1 IDPNNIELPK
11 ESHTYEELLDDH
23 PFLKEIA
30 RKFLNKDLYK
40 EVRYKDLRDQ
50 DKKNLIAVYL
60 GMCAEVDHNIGR
72 ILASLEKN
80 KLDKNTLI
88 VFTSDHGELLGE
100 NRMWGKLGWWDS
112 AYRIPLIVYNPGE
125 KNYEVNDFTES
136 VDLALVFSAG
146 TVLWSVTS
154 YADGH
159 CEGSTMSDG
168 HTGGKYPQQYELSEY
183 QSAAGC
189 KMMFSENPNI
199 VSINDTIQGNK
210 GLAAVADR
218 LPDEPL
224 VVVPYDSVGSYGG
237 TIRFLSNATEAGT
250 SDMLSTRHVNLVRFA
265 DDLSTIVPNV
275 AKDYEWNDDFTT
287 LTFMLR
293 KGHKWSNGE
302 PFTARDVEF
311 WYEDLMMNTNIRE
324 KPYPYLLVGG
334 EPMTV
339 DVVDDTTVRFNL
351 PSPFPGLLATLAWSY
366 NQAFMPAHFLE
377 QFHPEIDSN
386 ADANAQALGF
396 ENGWDA
402 LAAYYG
408 NSGWTD
414 TPTPMLRNPD
424 LVAGLEYAAYPSL
437 EAYMT
442 IEDTTEGRVYAAN
455 PYFHQVDTAGNQL
468 PYIDYQ
474 NERYIN
480 ENEIRLLKLVNGE
493 VDYKSQSVQLE
504 SAPQLLDGAESGG
517 YSLQINPG
525 CGAAL
530 FSFNV
535 THPDMEKRKVYSD
548 IRFRQAMSIALDRN
562 EINDVAY
569 YGMGV
574 VEQFVGISP
583 APDFVPDAIKMHMTQ
598 YDPDGANAL
607 LDEVGLK
614 DVDGDGFREL
624 PNGAAFAMNIDYAT
638 QGIGG
643 VEVELVARMWNDV
656 GVKTNFKEVTPDEYR
671 GSQSS
676 NALDVHAW
684 DKGQPLAIIAGN
696 PETFKA
702 PFGNYFNHTQGML
715 WAAYIDSNG
724 SDGVEPPQWVYDLSD
739 GIDKFQSYELG
750 TAESNE
756 WGEKITT
763 MLTEQTLLIGTVKAP
778 FPTYHRNALKNF
790 TQFKTT

>member
-1 IDPNNIELPK
+1 M
-11 ESHTYEELLDDH
+11 
-23 PFLKEIA
+23 F
-30 RKFLNKDLYK
+30 
-40 EVRYKDLRDQ
+40 
-50 DKKNLIAVYL
+50 KK
-60 GMCAEVDHNIGR
+60 
-72 ILASLEKN
+72 IL
-80 KLDKNTLI
+80 
-88 VFTSDHGELLGE
+88 
-100 NRMWGKLGWWDS
+100 
-112 AYRIPLIVYNPGE
+112 
-125 KNYEVNDFTES
+125 
-136 VDLALVFSAG
+136 LALVFSAS
-146 TVLWSVTS
+146 TVLWSAS
-154 YADGH
+154 SFAGGH
-159 CEGSTMSDG
+159 CTGSTMNDG
-168 HTGGKYPQQYELSEY
+168 LQGGKYPQQYEISEFE
-183 QSAAGC
+183 SAAGC
-189 KMMFSENPNI
+189 KMQFSENPNI
-199 VSINDTIQGNK
+199 TSINATIQGNK

-339 DVVDDTTVRFNL
+339 DVVNDTTVRFNL

-790 TQFKTT
+790 TQFKTTSYEYYRTYPYLATQWWLDE

>member
-1 IDPNNIELPK
+1 M
-11 ESHTYEELLDDH
+11 
-23 PFLKEIA
+23 F
-30 RKFLNKDLYK
+30 
-40 EVRYKDLRDQ
+40 
-50 DKKNLIAVYL
+50 KK
-60 GMCAEVDHNIGR
+60 
-72 ILASLEKN
+72 IL
-80 KLDKNTLI
+80 
-88 VFTSDHGELLGE
+88 
-100 NRMWGKLGWWDS
+100 
-112 AYRIPLIVYNPGE
+112 
-125 KNYEVNDFTES
+125 
-136 VDLALVFSAG
+136 LALVFSAS
-146 TVLWSVTS
+146 TVLWSAS
-154 YADGH
+154 SFAGGH
-159 CEGSTMSDG
+159 CTGSTMNDG
-168 HTGGKYPQQYELSEY
+168 LQGGKYPQQYELSEFE
-183 QSAAGC
+183 SAAGC
-189 KMMFSENPNI
+189 KMQFSENPNI
-199 VSINDTIQGNK
+199 TSINATIQGNK

-224 VVVPYDSVGSYGG
+224 VVVPYDSIGSYGG
-237 TIRFLSNATEAGT
+237 TIKFLSNATEAGT

-339 DVVDDTTVRFNL
+339 DVIDDTTVRFNL

-396 ENGWDA
+396 EDGWDA

-535 THPDMEKRKVYSD
+535 THPDLEKRKVYSD

-583 APDFVPDAIKMHMTQ
+583 APDFVPEEIKMHMTQ

-624 PNGAAFAMNIDYAT
+624 PNGAPFAMNIDYAT

-715 WAAYIDSNG
+715 WAAYIDSDG

-790 TQFKTT
+790 AQFKTTSYEYYRTYPYLATQWWLDE

>member
-1 IDPNNIELPK
+1 M
-11 ESHTYEELLDDH
+11 
-23 PFLKEIA
+23 F
-30 RKFLNKDLYK
+30 
-40 EVRYKDLRDQ
+40 
-50 DKKNLIAVYL
+50 KK
-60 GMCAEVDHNIGR
+60 
-72 ILASLEKN
+72 IL
-80 KLDKNTLI
+80 
-88 VFTSDHGELLGE
+88 
-100 NRMWGKLGWWDS
+100 
-112 AYRIPLIVYNPGE
+112 
-125 KNYEVNDFTES
+125 
-136 VDLALVFSAG
+136 LALVFSAS
-146 TVLWSVTS
+146 TVLWSAS
-154 YADGH
+154 SFAGGH
-159 CEGSTMSDG
+159 CTGSTMNDG
-168 HTGGKYPQQYELSEY
+168 LQGGKYPQQYELSEFE
-183 QSAAGC
+183 SAAGC
-189 KMMFSENPNI
+189 KMQFSENPNI
-199 VSINDTIQGNK
+199 TSINATIQGNK

-224 VVVPYDSVGSYGG
+224 VVVPYDSIGSYGG
-237 TIRFLSNATEAGT
+237 TIKFLSNATEAGT

-339 DVVDDTTVRFNL
+339 DVIDDTTVRFNL

-396 ENGWDA
+396 EDGWDA

-504 SAPQLLDGAESGG
+504 SAPQLLDGADSGE
-517 YSLQINPG
+517 YNIQINPG

-535 THPDMEKRKVYSD
+535 THPDLEKRKVYSD

-583 APDFVPDAIKMHMTQ
+583 APDFVPEEIKMHMTQ

-624 PNGAAFAMNIDYAT
+624 PNGAPFAMNIDYAT

-724 SDGVEPPQWVYDLSD
+724 TDGVEPPQWVYDLSD

-756 WGEKITT
+756 WGKKITT

-790 TQFKTT
+790 TQFKTTSYEYYRTYPYLATQWWLDE

>member
-1 IDPNNIELPK
+1 M
-11 ESHTYEELLDDH
+11 
-23 PFLKEIA
+23 F
-30 RKFLNKDLYK
+30 
-40 EVRYKDLRDQ
+40 
-50 DKKNLIAVYL
+50 KK
-60 GMCAEVDHNIGR
+60 
-72 ILASLEKN
+72 IL
-80 KLDKNTLI
+80 
-88 VFTSDHGELLGE
+88 
-100 NRMWGKLGWWDS
+100 
-112 AYRIPLIVYNPGE
+112 
-125 KNYEVNDFTES
+125 
-136 VDLALVFSAG
+136 LALVFSAS
-146 TVLWSVTS
+146 TVLWSAS
-154 YADGH
+154 SFAGGH
-159 CEGSTMSDG
+159 CTGSTMNDG
-168 HTGGKYPQQYELSEY
+168 LQGGKYPQQYEISEFE
-183 QSAAGC
+183 SAAGC
-189 KMMFSENPNI
+189 KMQFSENPNI
-199 VSINDTIQGNK
+199 TSINATIQGNK

-224 VVVPYDSVGSYGG
+224 VVVPYDSIGSYGG
-237 TIRFLSNATEAGT
+237 TIKFLSNATEAGT

-339 DVVDDTTVRFNL
+339 DVIDDTTVRFNL

-396 ENGWDA
+396 EDGWDA

-535 THPDMEKRKVYSD
+535 THPDLEKRKVYSD

-583 APDFVPDAIKMHMTQ
+583 APDFVPEEIKMHMTQ

-624 PNGAAFAMNIDYAT
+624 PNGAPFAMNIDYAT

-684 DKGQPLAIIAGN
+684 DKGHPLAIIAGN

-724 SDGVEPPQWVYDLSD
+724 TDGVEPPQWVYDLSD

-756 WGEKITT
+756 WGKKITT

-790 TQFKTT
+790 TQFKTTSYEYYRTYPYLATQWWLDE

>member
-1 IDPNNIELPK
+1 MFK
-11 ESHTYEELLDDH
+11 KLL
-23 PFLKEIA
+23 
-30 RKFLNKDLYK
+30 
-40 EVRYKDLRDQ
+40 
-50 DKKNLIAVYL
+50 
-60 GMCAEVDHNIGR
+60 
-72 ILASLEKN
+72 
-80 KLDKNTLI
+80 
-88 VFTSDHGELLGE
+88 
-100 NRMWGKLGWWDS
+100 
-112 AYRIPLIVYNPGE
+112 
-125 KNYEVNDFTES
+125 
-136 VDLALVFSAG
+136 LALIFSTS
-146 TVLWSVTS
+146 TVLWSAS
-154 YADGH
+154 SFAGGH
-159 CEGSTMSDG
+159 CTGSTMNDG
-168 HTGGKYPQQYELSEY
+168 LKGGKYPQQYELSEY
-183 QSAAGC
+183 ESAAGC
-189 KMMFSENPNI
+189 KMQFSENPNI
-199 VSINDTIQGNK
+199 TSINASIQGNK
-210 GLAAVADR
+210 GLAGVADR
-218 LPDEPL
+218 LPAEPL
-224 VVVPYDSVGSYGG
+224 VVVPYDSIGSYGG
-237 TIRFLSNATEAGT
+237 TINFLSNATEAGT
-250 SDMLSTRHVNLVRFA
+250 SDMLSTRHVNLLRFA

-302 PFTARDVEF
+302 PFVARDVEF
-311 WYEDLMMNTNIRE
+311 WYEDMMMNPKIRE

-339 DVVDDTTVRFNL
+339 DVIDDQTVRFNL
-351 PSPFPGLLATLAWSY
+351 PSPFPGLTATIAWSY
-366 NQAFMPAHFLE
+366 NQFFLPSHFLT
-377 QFHPEIDSN
+377 QFHPELDSN

-396 ENGWDA
+396 EDGWDA

-535 THPDMEKRKVYSD
+535 THPDLEKRKVYSD

-583 APDFVPDAIKMHMTQ
+583 APDFVPEEIKMHMTQ

-624 PNGAAFAMNIDYAT
+624 PNGAPFAMNIDYAT

-724 SDGVEPPQWVYDLSD
+724 TDGVEPPQWVYELSD

-756 WGEKITT
+756 WGKKITT

-790 TQFKTT
+790 TQFKTTSYEYYRTYPYLATQWWLDE

>member
-1 IDPNNIELPK
+1 M
-11 ESHTYEELLDDH
+11 
-23 PFLKEIA
+23 F
-30 RKFLNKDLYK
+30 
-40 EVRYKDLRDQ
+40 
-50 DKKNLIAVYL
+50 KK
-60 GMCAEVDHNIGR
+60 
-72 ILASLEKN
+72 IL
-80 KLDKNTLI
+80 
-88 VFTSDHGELLGE
+88 
-100 NRMWGKLGWWDS
+100 
-112 AYRIPLIVYNPGE
+112 
-125 KNYEVNDFTES
+125 
-136 VDLALVFSAG
+136 LALVFSAS
-146 TVLWSVTS
+146 TVLWSAS
-154 YADGH
+154 SFAGGH
-159 CEGSTMSDG
+159 CTGSTMNDG
-168 HTGGKYPQQYELSEY
+168 LQGGKYPQQYELSEFE
-183 QSAAGC
+183 SAAGC
-189 KMMFSENPNI
+189 KMQFSENPNI
-199 VSINDTIQGNK
+199 TSINATIQGNK

-224 VVVPYDSVGSYGG
+224 VVVPYDSIGSYGG
-237 TIRFLSNATEAGT
+237 TIKFLSNATEAGT

-339 DVVDDTTVRFNL
+339 DVIDDTTVRFNL
-351 PSPFPGLLATLAWSY
+351 PSPFPGLLATLAWTY

-535 THPDMEKRKVYSD
+535 THPDLEKRKVYSD

-569 YGMGV
+569 YGLGV

-583 APDFVPDAIKMHMTQ
+583 APDFVPEEIKMHMTQ

-607 LDEVGLK
+607 LDEVGLI

-624 PNGAAFAMNIDYAT
+624 PNGAPFAMNIDYAT

-684 DKGQPLAIIAGN
+684 DKGQPLAIVAGN

-724 SDGVEPPQWVYDLSD
+724 TDGVEPPQWVYDLSD

-756 WGEKITT
+756 WGKKITT

-790 TQFKTT
+790 TQFKTTSYEYYRTYPYLATQWWLDE

>member
-1 IDPNNIELPK
+1 
-11 ESHTYEELLDDH
+11 
-23 PFLKEIA
+23 
-30 RKFLNKDLYK
+30 
-40 EVRYKDLRDQ
+40 
-50 DKKNLIAVYL
+50 
-60 GMCAEVDHNIGR
+60 
-72 ILASLEKN
+72 
-80 KLDKNTLI
+80 
-88 VFTSDHGELLGE
+88 
-100 NRMWGKLGWWDS
+100 
-112 AYRIPLIVYNPGE
+112 
-125 KNYEVNDFTES
+125 
-136 VDLALVFSAG
+136 
-146 TVLWSVTS
+146 
-154 YADGH
+154 
-159 CEGSTMSDG
+159 
-168 HTGGKYPQQYELSEY
+168 
-183 QSAAGC
+183 
-189 KMMFSENPNI
+189 MF
-199 VSINDTIQGNK
+199 
-210 GLAAVADR
+210 
-218 LPDEPL
+218 
-224 VVVPYDSVGSYGG
+224 
-237 TIRFLSNATEAGT
+237 
-250 SDMLSTRHVNLVRFA
+250 
-265 DDLSTIVPNV
+265 
-275 AKDYEWNDDFTT
+275 
-287 LTFMLR
+287 
-293 KGHKWSNGE
+293 
-302 PFTARDVEF
+302 
-311 WYEDLMMNTNIRE
+311 
-324 KPYPYLLVGG
+324 
-334 EPMTV
+334 
-339 DVVDDTTVRFNL
+339 
-351 PSPFPGLLATLAWSY
+351 
-366 NQAFMPAHFLE
+366 
-377 QFHPEIDSN
+377 
-386 ADANAQALGF
+386 
-396 ENGWDA
+396 
-402 LAAYYG
+402 
-408 NSGWTD
+408 
-414 TPTPMLRNPD
+414 RNPD

-517 YSLQINPG
+517 YSIQINPG
-525 CGAAL
+525 CGDAL

-535 THPDMEKRKVYSD
+535 THPDMEKRKVYGD

-583 APDFVPDAIKMHMTQ
+583 APDFVPEEIKMHMTQ

-676 NALDVHAW
+676 NALDVNAW

-724 SDGVEPPQWVYDLSD
+724 SDGVEPHQWVYDLSD

-790 TQFKTT
+790 TQFKTTSYEYYRTYPYLATQWWLDE

>member
-1 IDPNNIELPK
+1 MFKKL
-11 ESHTYEELLDDH
+11 
-23 PFLKEIA
+23 FIA
-30 RKFLNKDLYK
+30 MIFSFSTALMSFGS
-40 EVRYKDLRDQ
+40 
-50 DKKNLIAVYL
+50 IA
-60 GMCAEVDHNIGR
+60 G
-72 ILASLEKN
+72 
-80 KLDKNTLI
+80 
-88 VFTSDHGELLGE
+88 
-100 NRMWGKLGWWDS
+100 
-112 AYRIPLIVYNPGE
+112 
-125 KNYEVNDFTES
+125 
-136 VDLALVFSAG
+136 
-146 TVLWSVTS
+146 
-154 YADGH
+154 GH
-159 CEGSTMSDG
+159 CSGSTMNDG
-168 HTGGKYPQQYELSEY
+168 QTGGKYPQQYELSEY
-183 QSAAGC
+183 ESAAGC
-189 KMMFSENPNI
+189 EMKFSENPNI
-199 VSINDTIQGNK
+199 ASINKTIQGNPS
-210 GLAAVADR
+210 LPPVEDR

-224 VVVPYDSVGSYGG
+224 VVVPYESVGQYGG
-237 TIRFLSNATEAGT
+237 TINFLSNATEAGT
-250 SDMLSTRHVNLVRFA
+250 SDMLSTRHVNLLRFA

-287 LTFMLR
+287 LTFTLR

-302 PFTARDVEF
+302 PFIARDVEF
-311 WYEDLMMNTNIRE
+311 WYEDLMMNPNIRE

-339 DVVDDTTVRFNL
+339 DVIDDQTVRFNL
-351 PSPFPGLLATLAWSY
+351 PSPFPGLTATIAWSY
-366 NQAFMPAHFLE
+366 NQFFMPSHFLE

-396 ENGWDA
+396 ADGYDA

-414 TPTPMLRNPD
+414 TPTPLLARPD
-424 LVAGLEYAAYPSL
+424 LVDGLPYAAYPSL

-504 SAPQLLDGAESGG
+504 SAPQLLDGADAGG
-517 YSLQINPG
+517 YQVQINPG

-535 THPDMEKRKVYSD
+535 THPDPEKRKVYGD
-548 IRFRQAMSIALDRN
+548 IRFRQAMSIAMNRD

-569 YGMGV
+569 YGLGK
-574 VEQFVGISP
+574 VEQFVGFSP
-583 APDFVPDAIKMHMTQ
+583 APDFVPESIKMHMTQ
-598 YDPDGANAL
+598 YDPDGASAL

-624 PNGAAFAMNIDYAT
+624 PNGEALAINIDYAT

-643 VEVELVARMWNDV
+643 VEVELVARYFNEV
-656 GVKTNFKEVTPDEYR
+656 GIKTTFKEVTPDEYR
-671 GSQSS
+671 GSQAA
-676 NALDVHAW
+676 NQLDVHVW
-684 DKGQPLAIIAGN
+684 DKGQPLAIVAGN
-696 PETFKA
+696 PETFKP
-702 PFGNYFNHTQGML
+702 PFGNYFNHTQGL
-715 WAAYIDSNG
+715 DWAAYIDSNG
-724 SDGVEPPQWVYDLSD
+724 AEGTEPPQWVYDLSD
-739 GIDKFQSYELG
+739 GIDKFQSYALG

-756 WGEKITT
+756 WGEKIAT
-763 MLTEQTLLIGTVKAP
+763 MLTEQSLLIGTVKAP

-790 TQFKTT
+790 TQFKTTSYEYYRTYPYLATQWWLDE

>member
-1 IDPNNIELPK
+1 MVKKI
-11 ESHTYEELLDDH
+11 
-23 PFLKEIA
+23 FL
-30 RKFLNKDLYK
+30 
-40 EVRYKDLRDQ
+40 
-50 DKKNLIAVYL
+50 
-60 GMCAEVDHNIGR
+60 
-72 ILASLEKN
+72 
-80 KLDKNTLI
+80 T
-88 VFTSDHGELLGE
+88 
-100 NRMWGKLGWWDS
+100 
-112 AYRIPLIVYNPGE
+112 
-125 KNYEVNDFTES
+125 
-136 VDLALVFSAG
+136 LVFSI
-146 TVLWSVTS
+146 TSVVWSS
-154 YADGH
+154 NSFAAS
-159 CEGSTMSDG
+159 CSGSTMSDG
-168 HTGGKYPQQYELSEY
+168 HTGGEYPQQYELSAYE
-183 QSAAGC
+183 SAAGC
-189 KMMFSENPNI
+189 TMSFSENPNI
-199 VSINDTIQGNK
+199 TSINATIQGNE
-210 GLAAVADR
+210 GLASVANR
-218 LPDEPL
+218 LPSEPL
-224 VVVPYDSVGSYGG
+224 VVVPYDSVGKYGG

-265 DDLSTIVPNV
+265 DDLATIVPNV
-275 AKDYEWNDDFTT
+275 AKSYSWNDDFTA
-287 LTFMLR
+287 LTFTLR

-302 PFTARDVEF
+302 PFTARDIEF

-324 KPYPYLLVGG
+324 KPYGYLLVGG

-339 DVVDDTTVRFNL
+339 DVLDDVTARFNL
-351 PSPFPGLLATLAWSY
+351 PSPMPGVLATLATSY

-424 LVAGLEYAAYPSL
+424 LVAGLKYAAYPSL

-455 PYFHQVDTAGNQL
+455 PYFFQVDTAGNQL

-504 SAPQLLDGAESGG
+504 SAPQLLDGAEKGG

-535 THPDMEKRKVYSD
+535 NHPDMEKRSVFGD
-548 IRFRQAMSIALDRN
+548 IRFRQAMSMAMNRA

-569 YGMGV
+569 YGLGV
-574 VEQFVGISP
+574 VEQYTGISP
-583 APDFVPDAIKMHMTQ
+583 APDFISDEMKNYMTQ
-598 YDPDGANAL
+598 YDPAAANAL
-607 LDEVGLK
+607 LDEVGLA
-614 DVDGDGFREL
+614 DTDGDGFREL
-624 PNGAAFAMNIDYAT
+624 PSGAPLVLSIDYAT

-643 VEVELVARMWNDV
+643 VEVELVARHWNEV
-656 GVKTNFKEVTPDEYR
+656 GIKTNFKEVTPDEFR

-684 DKGQPLAIIAGN
+684 DKGHPLAIVAGN
-696 PETFKA
+696 PENFKP
-702 PFGNYFNHTQGML
+702 PFGNYFAHTQGML
-715 WAAYIDSNG
+715 WAAYIDS
-724 SDGVEPPQWVYDLSD
+724 DGAEGVKPPQWVYDLSD
-739 GIDKFQSYELG
+739 AIDAFQSYALG
-750 TAESNE
+750 TPESNE
-756 WGEKITT
+756 WGTKMTT
-763 MLTEQTLLIGTVKAP
+763 MITEQSLLLGTVKAP

-790 TQFKTT
+790 AQFKTTSYEYYRTYPYLPTQWYLDE

>member
-1 IDPNNIELPK
+1 MVK
-11 ESHTYEELLDDH
+11 
-23 PFLKEIA
+23 
-30 RKFLNKDLYK
+30 KFLLTVIFSVASISWSTYSF
-40 EVRYKDLRDQ
+40 
-50 DKKNLIAVYL
+50 A
-60 GMCAEVDHNIGR
+60 GACAGNGST
-72 ILASLEKN
+72 AS
-80 KLDKNTLI
+80 NTNG
-88 VFTSDHGELLGE
+88 V
-100 NRMWGKLGWWDS
+100 
-112 AYRIPLIVYNPGE
+112 
-125 KNYEVNDFTES
+125 
-136 VDLALVFSAG
+136 SAG
-146 TVLWSVTS
+146 QYT
-154 YADGH
+154 
-159 CEGSTMSDG
+159 
-168 HTGGKYPQQYELSEY
+168 QQYELDEFEK
-183 QSAAGC
+183 AAGC
-189 KMMFSENPNI
+189 TMQFSENPNI
-199 VSINDTIQGNK
+199 SSINASIQGN
-210 GLAAVADR
+210 GALPALAER
-218 LPDEPL
+218 LPAEPL
-224 VVVPYDSVGSYGG
+224 VIRPYDSIGQYGG
-237 TIRFLSNATEAGT
+237 TINFLSNATEAGT

-275 AKDYEWNDDFTT
+275 AKSFEWNDDFTA
-287 LTFMLR
+287 LTFTLR

-324 KPYPYLLVGG
+324 KPYGYLLVGG

-339 DVVDDTTVRFNL
+339 DVVDDVTVRFNL
-351 PSPFPGLLATLAWSY
+351 PSSFPGLLATLAWTY

-424 LVAGLEYAAYPSL
+424 LVAGLVHAAYPSL

-504 SAPQLLDGAESGG
+504 SAPQLLDGAEKGG

-535 THPDMEKRKVYSD
+535 THPDMEKRSVYGD
-548 IRFRQAMSIALDRN
+548 IRFRQAMSMAMNRD

-583 APDFVPDAIKMHMTQ
+583 APDFVSDEIKMHMTQ
-598 YDPDGANAL
+598 YDSAAANAL
-607 LDEVGLK
+607 LDAVGLA
-614 DVDGDGFREL
+614 DTDGDGFREL
-624 PNGAAFAMNIDYAT
+624 PSGAPFAMNIDYAT

-643 VEVELVARMWNDV
+643 VEVELVARHWNEV
-656 GVKTNFKEVTPDEYR
+656 GIKTSFKEVTPDEYR

-676 NALDVHAW
+676 NALDVHVW
-684 DKGQPLAIIAGN
+684 DKGHPLAIVAGN
-696 PETFKA
+696 PETFK
-702 PFGNYFNHTQGML
+702 PPYGNYFNHTQGML

-724 SDGVEPPQWVYDLSD
+724 ADGVKPPQWAYDLSD
-739 GIDKFQSYELG
+739 GIDKFQSFELG
-750 TAESNE
+750 TAGSNE

-790 TQFKTT
+790 TQFKTTTYEYYRTYPYLATQWWLDE

>member
-1 IDPNNIELPK
+1 MVKKI
-11 ESHTYEELLDDH
+11 
-23 PFLKEIA
+23 FL
-30 RKFLNKDLYK
+30 
-40 EVRYKDLRDQ
+40 
-50 DKKNLIAVYL
+50 
-60 GMCAEVDHNIGR
+60 
-72 ILASLEKN
+72 
-80 KLDKNTLI
+80 T
-88 VFTSDHGELLGE
+88 
-100 NRMWGKLGWWDS
+100 
-112 AYRIPLIVYNPGE
+112 
-125 KNYEVNDFTES
+125 
-136 VDLALVFSAG
+136 LVFSVAS
-146 TVLWSVTS
+146 VVWSS
-154 YADGH
+154 SSFAAS
-159 CEGSTMSDG
+159 CSGSTMSDG
-168 HTGGKYPQQYELSEY
+168 HTGGEYPQQYELSAYE
-183 QSAAGC
+183 SAAGC
-189 KMMFSENPNI
+189 TMSFSENPNI
-199 VSINDTIQGNK
+199 TSINATIQGNE
-210 GLAAVADR
+210 GLAGVANR
-218 LPDEPL
+218 LPEEPL
-224 VVVPYDSVGSYGG
+224 VVVPYDSVGKYGG

-265 DDLSTIVPNV
+265 DDLATIVPNV
-275 AKDYEWNDDFTT
+275 AKSFEWNDDFTQ
-287 LTFMLR
+287 LTFTLR

-324 KPYPYLLVGG
+324 KPYGYLLVGG

-339 DVVDDTTVRFNL
+339 DVIDDLTVRFNL
-351 PSPFPGLLATLAWSY
+351 PSPMPGVLATLATSY

-424 LVAGLEYAAYPSL
+424 LVAGLKYAAYPSL

-455 PYFHQVDTAGNQL
+455 PYFFQVDTAGNQL

-504 SAPQLLDGAESGG
+504 SAPQLLDGAEKGG

-535 THPDMEKRKVYSD
+535 NHPDMEKRSVFGD
-548 IRFRQAMSIALDRN
+548 IRFRQAMSMAMNRA

-569 YGMGV
+569 YGLGV
-574 VEQFVGISP
+574 VEQYTGISP
-583 APDFVPDAIKMHMTQ
+583 APDFISDEMKNYMTQ
-598 YDPDGANAL
+598 YDPAAANAL
-607 LDEVGLK
+607 LDEVGLA
-614 DVDGDGFREL
+614 DTDGDGFREL
-624 PNGAAFAMNIDYAT
+624 PSGAPLVLSIDYAT

-643 VEVELVARMWNDV
+643 VEVELVARHWNEV
-656 GVKTNFKEVTPDEYR
+656 GIKTNFKEVTPDEFR

-684 DKGQPLAIIAGN
+684 DKGHPLAIVAGN
-696 PETFKA
+696 PENFKP
-702 PFGNYFNHTQGML
+702 PFGNYFAHTQGML
-715 WAAYIDSNG
+715 WAAYIDS
-724 SDGVEPPQWVYDLSD
+724 DGAEGVKPPQWVYDLSD
-739 GIDKFQSYELG
+739 AIDAFQSYALG
-750 TAESNE
+750 TPESNE
-756 WGEKITT
+756 WGTKMTT
-763 MLTEQTLLIGTVKAP
+763 MITEQSLLLGTVKAP

-790 TQFKTT
+790 AQFKTTSYEYYRTYPYLPTQWYLDE

>member
-1 IDPNNIELPK
+1 MFK
-11 ESHTYEELLDDH
+11 KLL
-23 PFLKEIA
+23 
-30 RKFLNKDLYK
+30 
-40 EVRYKDLRDQ
+40 
-50 DKKNLIAVYL
+50 
-60 GMCAEVDHNIGR
+60 
-72 ILASLEKN
+72 
-80 KLDKNTLI
+80 
-88 VFTSDHGELLGE
+88 
-100 NRMWGKLGWWDS
+100 
-112 AYRIPLIVYNPGE
+112 
-125 KNYEVNDFTES
+125 
-136 VDLALVFSAG
+136 LALVFSAG

-183 QSAAGC
+183 QSTAGC

-199 VSINDTIQGNK
+199 VNINETIQGNK

-339 DVVDDTTVRFNL
+339 DVVNDTTVRFNL

-504 SAPQLLDGAESGG
+504 SAPQLLDGADSGG

-790 TQFKTT
+790 TQFKTTSYEYYRTYPYLATQWWLDE

>member
-1 IDPNNIELPK
+1 M
-11 ESHTYEELLDDH
+11 
-23 PFLKEIA
+23 F
-30 RKFLNKDLYK
+30 
-40 EVRYKDLRDQ
+40 
-50 DKKNLIAVYL
+50 KK
-60 GMCAEVDHNIGR
+60 
-72 ILASLEKN
+72 IL
-80 KLDKNTLI
+80 
-88 VFTSDHGELLGE
+88 
-100 NRMWGKLGWWDS
+100 
-112 AYRIPLIVYNPGE
+112 
-125 KNYEVNDFTES
+125 
-136 VDLALVFSAG
+136 LALVFSAS
-146 TVLWSVTS
+146 TVLWSAS
-154 YADGH
+154 SFAGGH
-159 CEGSTMSDG
+159 CTGSTMNDG
-168 HTGGKYPQQYELSEY
+168 LQGGKYPQQYELSEFE
-183 QSAAGC
+183 SAAGC
-189 KMMFSENPNI
+189 KMQFSENPNI
-199 VSINDTIQGNK
+199 TSINATIQGNK

-224 VVVPYDSVGSYGG
+224 VVVPYDSIGSYGG
-237 TIRFLSNATEAGT
+237 TIKFLSNATEAGT

-339 DVVDDTTVRFNL
+339 DVIDDTTVRFNL

-396 ENGWDA
+396 EDGWDA

-535 THPDMEKRKVYSD
+535 THPDLEKRKVYSD

-583 APDFVPDAIKMHMTQ
+583 APDFVPEEIKMHMTQ

-715 WAAYIDSNG
+715 WAAYIDSDG

-756 WGEKITT
+756 WGKKITT

-790 TQFKTT
+790 TQFKTTSYEYYRTYPYLATQWWLDE

>member
-1 IDPNNIELPK
+1 MFK
-11 ESHTYEELLDDH
+11 KLL
-23 PFLKEIA
+23 
-30 RKFLNKDLYK
+30 
-40 EVRYKDLRDQ
+40 
-50 DKKNLIAVYL
+50 
-60 GMCAEVDHNIGR
+60 
-72 ILASLEKN
+72 
-80 KLDKNTLI
+80 
-88 VFTSDHGELLGE
+88 
-100 NRMWGKLGWWDS
+100 
-112 AYRIPLIVYNPGE
+112 
-125 KNYEVNDFTES
+125 
-136 VDLALVFSAG
+136 LALVFSAG
-146 TVLWSVTS
+146 TFLWSVSS

-159 CEGSTMSDG
+159 CEGSTMNDG

-189 KMMFSENPNI
+189 KMVFAENPNI

-224 VVVPYDSVGSYGG
+224 VVVPYDSIGSYGG
-237 TIRFLSNATEAGT
+237 TIKFLSNATEAGT
-250 SDMLSTRHVNLVRFA
+250 SDMLSTRHVNLLRFA
-265 DDLSTIVPNV
+265 DDLTTIVPNV
-275 AKDYEWNDDFTT
+275 AKDYEWNSDFTT
-287 LTFMLR
+287 LTFTLR

-311 WYEDLMMNTNIRE
+311 WYEDLMMNPKIRE

-339 DVVDDTTVRFNL
+339 DVIDDVTVRFNL
-351 PSPFPGLLATLAWSY
+351 PSPFPGLTATIAWSY
-366 NQAFMPAHFLE
+366 NQFFMPAHFLE

-396 ENGWDA
+396 EDGWDA

-424 LVAGLEYAAYPSL
+424 LVGGLEYAAYPSL

-504 SAPQLLDGAESGG
+504 SAPQLLDGAESGE
-517 YSLQINPG
+517 YNIQINPG

-535 THPDMEKRKVYSD
+535 THPDLEKRKVYGD

-583 APDFVPDAIKMHMTQ
+583 APAFVSDEIKMHMTQ

-624 PNGAAFAMNIDYAT
+624 PNGEPFAMNIDYAT

-724 SDGVEPPQWVYDLSD
+724 TDGVEPPQWVYDLSD
-739 GIDKFQSYELG
+739 GIDKFQSYALG
-750 TAESNE
+750 TPESDE
-756 WGEKITT
+756 WGKKITT

-790 TQFKTT
+790 TQFKTTSYEYYRTYPYLATQWWLDE

>member
-1 IDPNNIELPK
+1 MVKKI
-11 ESHTYEELLDDH
+11 
-23 PFLKEIA
+23 FL
-30 RKFLNKDLYK
+30 
-40 EVRYKDLRDQ
+40 
-50 DKKNLIAVYL
+50 
-60 GMCAEVDHNIGR
+60 
-72 ILASLEKN
+72 
-80 KLDKNTLI
+80 T
-88 VFTSDHGELLGE
+88 
-100 NRMWGKLGWWDS
+100 
-112 AYRIPLIVYNPGE
+112 
-125 KNYEVNDFTES
+125 
-136 VDLALVFSAG
+136 LVFS
-146 TVLWSVTS
+146 VTS
-154 YADGH
+154 VVWSSSSFAAS
-159 CEGSTMSDG
+159 CSGSTMSDG
-168 HTGGKYPQQYELSEY
+168 HTGGKYPQQYELSAYE
-183 QSAAGC
+183 SAAGC
-189 KMMFSENPNI
+189 TMSFSENPNI
-199 VSINDTIQGNK
+199 TSINATIQGNE
-210 GLAAVADR
+210 GLASVANR
-218 LPDEPL
+218 LPSEPL
-224 VVVPYDSVGSYGG
+224 VVVPYDSVGKYGG

-265 DDLSTIVPNV
+265 DDLATIVPNV
-275 AKDYEWNDDFTT
+275 AKSYEWNDDFTA
-287 LTFMLR
+287 LTFTLR

-302 PFTARDVEF
+302 PFTARDIEF

-324 KPYPYLLVGG
+324 KPYGYLLVGG

-339 DVVDDTTVRFNL
+339 DVLDDVTARFNL
-351 PSPFPGLLATLAWSY
+351 PSPMPGVLATLATSY

-424 LVAGLEYAAYPSL
+424 LVAGLKYAAYPSL

-455 PYFHQVDTAGNQL
+455 PYFFQVDTAGNQL

-504 SAPQLLDGAESGG
+504 SAPQLLDGAEKGG

-535 THPDMEKRKVYSD
+535 NHPDMEKRSVFGD
-548 IRFRQAMSIALDRN
+548 IRFRQAMSMAMNRA

-569 YGMGV
+569 YGLGV
-574 VEQFVGISP
+574 VEQYTGISP
-583 APDFVPDAIKMHMTQ
+583 APDFISDEMKNYMTQ
-598 YDPDGANAL
+598 YDPAAANAL
-607 LDEVGLK
+607 LDEVGLA
-614 DVDGDGFREL
+614 DTDGDGFREL
-624 PNGAAFAMNIDYAT
+624 PSGAPLVLSIDYAT

-643 VEVELVARMWNDV
+643 VEVELVARHWNEV
-656 GVKTNFKEVTPDEYR
+656 GIKTNFKEVTPDEFR

-684 DKGQPLAIIAGN
+684 DKGHPLAIVAGN
-696 PETFKA
+696 PENFKP
-702 PFGNYFNHTQGML
+702 PFGNYFAHTQGML
-715 WAAYIDSNG
+715 WAAYIDS
-724 SDGVEPPQWVYDLSD
+724 DGAEGVKPPQWVYDLSD
-739 GIDKFQSYELG
+739 AIDAFQSYALG
-750 TAESNE
+750 TPESNE
-756 WGEKITT
+756 WGTKMTT
-763 MLTEQTLLIGTVKAP
+763 MITEQSLLLGTVKAP

-790 TQFKTT
+790 AQFKTTSYEYYRTYPYLPTQWYLDE

>member
-1 IDPNNIELPK
+1 M
-11 ESHTYEELLDDH
+11 
-23 PFLKEIA
+23 F
-30 RKFLNKDLYK
+30 
-40 EVRYKDLRDQ
+40 
-50 DKKNLIAVYL
+50 KKI
-60 GMCAEVDHNIGR
+60 I
-72 ILASLEKN
+72 
-80 KLDKNTLI
+80 
-88 VFTSDHGELLGE
+88 
-100 NRMWGKLGWWDS
+100 
-112 AYRIPLIVYNPGE
+112 
-125 KNYEVNDFTES
+125 
-136 VDLALVFSAG
+136 LALVFSAS
-146 TVLWSVTS
+146 TVLWSAS
-154 YADGH
+154 SFAGAH

-168 HTGGKYPQQYELSEY
+168 LKGGKYPQQYEVSEFEN
-183 QSAAGC
+183 AAGC
-189 KMMFSENPNI
+189 SMKFSENPNI
-199 VSINDTIQGNK
+199 VSINATIQGNS
-210 GLAAVADR
+210 GLAGVADR
-218 LPDEPL
+218 LPEEPL
-224 VVVPYDSVGSYGG
+224 VVVPYDSIGSYGG
-237 TIRFLSNATEAGT
+237 TIKFLSNATEAGT

-265 DDLSTIVPNV
+265 DDLTTIVPNV
-275 AKDYEWNDDFTT
+275 AKDYSWNDDFTE

-339 DVVDDTTVRFNL
+339 DVVNDTTVRFNL
-351 PSPFPGLLATLAWSY
+351 PSPFPGLLATLAWTY

-424 LVAGLEYAAYPSL
+424 LVAGLVHAAYPSL

-442 IEDTTEGRVYAAN
+442 IEDTTEGRIYAAN

-504 SAPQLLDGAESGG
+504 SAPQLLDGADKGG

-535 THPDMEKRKVYSD
+535 THPDMEKRSVYGD
-548 IRFRQAMSIALDRN
+548 IRFRQAMSMAMNRD

-583 APDFVPDAIKMHMTQ
+583 APDFVSDEIKMHMTQ
-598 YDPDGANAL
+598 YDPAASKAL
-607 LDEVGLK
+607 LDAVGLV
-614 DVDGDGFREL
+614 DTDGDGFREL
-624 PNGAAFAMNIDYAT
+624 PSGAPFAMNIDYAT

-643 VEVELVARMWNDV
+643 VEVELVARHWNEV
-656 GVKTNFKEVTPDEYR
+656 GIKTSFKEVTPDEYR

-676 NALDVHAW
+676 NALDVHVW

-715 WAAYIDSNG
+715 WAAYIDTNG

-739 GIDKFQSYELG
+739 GIDQFQSYELG
-750 TAESNE
+750 TAGSNE
-756 WGEKITT
+756 WGAKITT

-790 TQFKTT
+790 TQFKTTSYEYYRTYPYLATQWWLDE

>member
-1 IDPNNIELPK
+1 M
-11 ESHTYEELLDDH
+11 
-23 PFLKEIA
+23 F
-30 RKFLNKDLYK
+30 
-40 EVRYKDLRDQ
+40 
-50 DKKNLIAVYL
+50 KK
-60 GMCAEVDHNIGR
+60 
-72 ILASLEKN
+72 IL
-80 KLDKNTLI
+80 
-88 VFTSDHGELLGE
+88 
-100 NRMWGKLGWWDS
+100 
-112 AYRIPLIVYNPGE
+112 
-125 KNYEVNDFTES
+125 
-136 VDLALVFSAG
+136 LALVFSAS
-146 TVLWSVTS
+146 TILWSAS
-154 YADGH
+154 SFAGGH
-159 CEGSTMSDG
+159 CTGSTMNDG
-168 HTGGKYPQQYELSEY
+168 LQGGKYPQQYEISEFE
-183 QSAAGC
+183 SAAGC
-189 KMMFSENPNI
+189 KMQFSENPNI
-199 VSINDTIQGNK
+199 TSINATIQGNK

-224 VVVPYDSVGSYGG
+224 IVVPYDSIGSYGG
-237 TIRFLSNATEAGT
+237 TIKFLSNATEAGT

-339 DVVDDTTVRFNL
+339 DVIDDSTVRFNL
-351 PSPFPGLLATLAWSY
+351 PSPFQGLLATLAWTY

-396 ENGWDA
+396 EDGWDA

-535 THPDMEKRKVYSD
+535 THPDLEKRKVYSD

-569 YGMGV
+569 YGLGV

-583 APDFVPDAIKMHMTQ
+583 APDFVPEEIKMHMTQ

-607 LDEVGLK
+607 LDEVGLI

-624 PNGAAFAMNIDYAT
+624 PNGAPFAMNIDYAT

-656 GVKTNFKEVTPDEYR
+656 GVKTNFKEVTPDEFR
-671 GSQSS
+671 GSQAS

-684 DKGQPLAIIAGN
+684 DKGHPLAIVAGN

-724 SDGVEPPQWVYDLSD
+724 TDGVEPPQWVYDLSD

-756 WGEKITT
+756 WGKKITT

-790 TQFKTT
+790 TQFKTTSYEYYRTYPYLATQWWLDE

>member
-1 IDPNNIELPK
+1 MFK
-11 ESHTYEELLDDH
+11 KLL
-23 PFLKEIA
+23 
-30 RKFLNKDLYK
+30 
-40 EVRYKDLRDQ
+40 
-50 DKKNLIAVYL
+50 
-60 GMCAEVDHNIGR
+60 
-72 ILASLEKN
+72 
-80 KLDKNTLI
+80 
-88 VFTSDHGELLGE
+88 
-100 NRMWGKLGWWDS
+100 
-112 AYRIPLIVYNPGE
+112 
-125 KNYEVNDFTES
+125 
-136 VDLALVFSAG
+136 LALVFSAG

-183 QSAAGC
+183 QSTAGC

-199 VSINDTIQGNK
+199 VSINETIQGNK
-210 GLAAVADR
+210 GLAAAADR

-339 DVVDDTTVRFNL
+339 DVVNDTTVRFNL

-535 THPDMEKRKVYSD
+535 THPDMEKRKVYSY

-624 PNGAAFAMNIDYAT
+624 PNGAPFAMNIDYAT

-702 PFGNYFNHTQGML
+702 PFGNYFNNTQGML

-724 SDGVEPPQWVYDLSD
+724 TDGVEPPQWVYDLSD

-756 WGEKITT
+756 WGKKITT

-790 TQFKTT
+790 TQFKTTSYEYYRTYPYLATQWWLDE

>member
-1 IDPNNIELPK
+1 M
-11 ESHTYEELLDDH
+11 
-23 PFLKEIA
+23 F
-30 RKFLNKDLYK
+30 
-40 EVRYKDLRDQ
+40 
-50 DKKNLIAVYL
+50 KK
-60 GMCAEVDHNIGR
+60 
-72 ILASLEKN
+72 IL
-80 KLDKNTLI
+80 
-88 VFTSDHGELLGE
+88 
-100 NRMWGKLGWWDS
+100 
-112 AYRIPLIVYNPGE
+112 
-125 KNYEVNDFTES
+125 
-136 VDLALVFSAG
+136 LALVFSAS
-146 TVLWSVTS
+146 TVLWSAS
-154 YADGH
+154 SFAGGH
-159 CEGSTMSDG
+159 CTGSTMNDG
-168 HTGGKYPQQYELSEY
+168 LQGGKYPQQYELSEFE
-183 QSAAGC
+183 SAAGC
-189 KMMFSENPNI
+189 KMQFSENPNI
-199 VSINDTIQGNK
+199 TSINATIQGNK

-224 VVVPYDSVGSYGG
+224 VVVPYDSIGSYGG
-237 TIRFLSNATEAGT
+237 TIKFLSNATEAGT

-339 DVVDDTTVRFNL
+339 DVIDDTTVRFNL

-396 ENGWDA
+396 EDGWDA

-535 THPDMEKRKVYSD
+535 THPDLEKRKVYSD

-715 WAAYIDSNG
+715 WAAYIDSDG

-790 TQFKTT
+790 TQFKTTSYEYYRTYPYLATQWWLDE

>member
-1 IDPNNIELPK
+1 M
-11 ESHTYEELLDDH
+11 
-23 PFLKEIA
+23 LK
-30 RKFLNKDLYK
+30 
-40 EVRYKDLRDQ
+40 
-50 DKKNLIAVYL
+50 
-60 GMCAEVDHNIGR
+60 
-72 ILASLEKN
+72 
-80 KLDKNTLI
+80 KLFI
-88 VFTSDHGELLGE
+88 
-100 NRMWGKLGWWDS
+100 
-112 AYRIPLIVYNPGE
+112 
-125 KNYEVNDFTES
+125 
-136 VDLALVFSAG
+136 ALVFSF
-146 TVLWSVTS
+146 TTFVWSGS
-154 YADGH
+154 SFADGH
-159 CEGSTMSDG
+159 CQGSTMNDG
-168 HTGGKYPQQYELSEY
+168 QTGGKYPQQYELSEY
-183 QSAAGC
+183 ESAAGC
-189 KMMFSENPNI
+189 TMKFSENPNI
-199 VSINDTIQGNK
+199 ASINATIQGNE
-210 GLAAVADR
+210 GLPGVADR

-224 VVVPYDSVGSYGG
+224 VVVPYDSIGEYGG
-237 TIRFLSNATEAGT
+237 TINFLSNATEAGT
-250 SDMLSTRHVNLVRFA
+250 SDMLSTRHVNLLRFA

-275 AKDYEWNDDFTT
+275 AKDFEWNSDFTT

-302 PFTARDVEF
+302 PFVARDVEF
-311 WYEDLMMNTNIRE
+311 WYEDLMMNPKIRE

-339 DVVDDTTVRFNL
+339 DVIDDQTVRFNL
-351 PSPFPGLLATLAWSY
+351 PSPFPGLTATIAWSY
-366 NQAFMPAHFLE
+366 NQFFMPSHFLE

-396 ENGWDA
+396 ADGYDA

-414 TPTPMLRNPD
+414 TPTPLLARPD
-424 LVAGLEYAAYPSL
+424 LVAGLPYAAYPSL

-504 SAPQLLDGAESGG
+504 SAPQLLDGADAGG

-535 THPDMEKRKVYSD
+535 THPDPEKRKVYGD
-548 IRFRQAMSIALDRN
+548 IRFRQAMSIAMNRD

-569 YGMGV
+569 YGLGK
-574 VEQFVGISP
+574 VEQFVGFSP
-583 APDFVPDAIKMHMTQ
+583 APDFVPESIKMHMTQ

-624 PNGAAFAMNIDYAT
+624 PNGDALAINIDYAT

-643 VEVELVARMWNDV
+643 VEVELVARYFNEV
-656 GVKTNFKEVTPDEYR
+656 GVKTTFKEVTPDEYR
-671 GSQSS
+671 GSQAA
-676 NALDVHAW
+676 NQLDVHVW
-684 DKGQPLAIIAGN
+684 DKGQPLAIVAGN
-696 PETFKA
+696 PETFKP
-702 PFGNYFNHTQGML
+702 PFGNYFNHTQGL
-715 WAAYIDSNG
+715 DWAAYIDSNG
-724 SDGVEPPQWVYDLSD
+724 SEGTEPPQWVYDLSD
-739 GIDKFQSYELG
+739 GIDKFQSYALG

-756 WGEKITT
+756 WGEKIAT
-763 MLTEQTLLIGTVKAP
+763 MLTEQSLLIGTVKAP

-790 TQFKTT
+790 TQFKTTSYEYYRTYPYLATQWWLDE

>member
-1 IDPNNIELPK
+1 MVK
-11 ESHTYEELLDDH
+11 KF
-23 PFLKEIA
+23 FL
-30 RKFLNKDLYK
+30 
-40 EVRYKDLRDQ
+40 
-50 DKKNLIAVYL
+50 
-60 GMCAEVDHNIGR
+60 
-72 ILASLEKN
+72 
-80 KLDKNTLI
+80 T
-88 VFTSDHGELLGE
+88 
-100 NRMWGKLGWWDS
+100 
-112 AYRIPLIVYNPGE
+112 
-125 KNYEVNDFTES
+125 
-136 VDLALVFSAG
+136 LVFSLAS
-146 TVLWSVTS
+146 VVWSS
-154 YADGH
+154 SSFAAS
-159 CEGSTMSDG
+159 CSGSTMSDG
-168 HTGGKYPQQYELSEY
+168 HTGGEYPQQYELSAYE
-183 QSAAGC
+183 SAAGC
-189 KMMFSENPNI
+189 TMSFSENPNI
-199 VSINDTIQGNK
+199 TSINATIQGNE
-210 GLAAVADR
+210 GLAGVADR
-218 LPDEPL
+218 LPSEPL
-224 VVVPYDSVGSYGG
+224 VVVPYDSVGKYGG

-265 DDLSTIVPNV
+265 DDLATIVPNV
-275 AKDYEWNDDFTT
+275 AKSYEWNDDFTQ
-287 LTFMLR
+287 LTFTLR

-311 WYEDLMMNTNIRE
+311 WYEDLMMNANIRE
-324 KPYPYLLVGG
+324 KPYGYLLVGG
-334 EPMTV
+334 KPMTV
-339 DVVDDTTVRFNL
+339 DVLDDVTARFNL
-351 PSPFPGLLATLAWSY
+351 PSPMPGVLATLATSY

-424 LVAGLEYAAYPSL
+424 LVAGLKYAAYPSL

-455 PYFHQVDTAGNQL
+455 PYFFQVDTAGNQL

-504 SAPQLLDGAESGG
+504 SAPQLLDGAEKGG

-535 THPDMEKRKVYSD
+535 THPDMEKRSVYGD
-548 IRFRQAMSIALDRN
+548 IRFRQAMSMAMNRA

-574 VEQFVGISP
+574 VEQYTGISP
-583 APDFVPDAIKMHMTQ
+583 APDFISDEMKNYMTQ
-598 YDPDGANAL
+598 YDPAAANAL
-607 LDEVGLK
+607 LDEVGLA
-614 DVDGDGFREL
+614 DTDGDGFREL
-624 PNGAAFAMNIDYAT
+624 PSGAPLVLSIDYAT

-643 VEVELVARMWNDV
+643 VEVELVARHWNEV
-656 GVKTNFKEVTPDEYR
+656 GIKTNFKEVTPDEYR

-684 DKGQPLAIIAGN
+684 DKGHPLAIVAGN
-696 PETFKA
+696 PENFKP
-702 PFGNYFNHTQGML
+702 PFGNYFAHTQGML
-715 WAAYIDSNG
+715 WAAYIDS
-724 SDGVEPPQWVYDLSD
+724 DGAEGVKPPQWVYDLSD
-739 GIDKFQSYELG
+739 AIDAFQSYALG
-750 TAESNE
+750 TPESNE
-756 WGEKITT
+756 WGAKMTT
-763 MLTEQTLLIGTVKAP
+763 MITEQSLLLGTVKAP

-790 TQFKTT
+790 AQFKTTSYEYYRTYPYLPTQWYLDE

>member
-1 IDPNNIELPK
+1 MFK
-11 ESHTYEELLDDH
+11 KLL
-23 PFLKEIA
+23 
-30 RKFLNKDLYK
+30 
-40 EVRYKDLRDQ
+40 
-50 DKKNLIAVYL
+50 
-60 GMCAEVDHNIGR
+60 
-72 ILASLEKN
+72 
-80 KLDKNTLI
+80 
-88 VFTSDHGELLGE
+88 
-100 NRMWGKLGWWDS
+100 
-112 AYRIPLIVYNPGE
+112 
-125 KNYEVNDFTES
+125 
-136 VDLALVFSAG
+136 LALVFSAG

-183 QSAAGC
+183 QSTAGC

-210 GLAAVADR
+210 GLASVADR

-224 VVVPYDSVGSYGG
+224 VVVPYDSIGSYGG
-237 TIRFLSNATEAGT
+237 TIKFLSNATEAGT

-275 AKDYEWNDDFTT
+275 AKDYEWKSDFTT

-598 YDPDGANAL
+598 YDPNGANAL

-624 PNGAAFAMNIDYAT
+624 PNGAPFAMNIDYAT

-724 SDGVEPPQWVYDLSD
+724 TDGVEPPQWVYDLSD

-790 TQFKTT
+790 TQFKTTSYEYYRTYPYLATQWWLDE

>member
-1 IDPNNIELPK
+1 M
-11 ESHTYEELLDDH
+11 
-23 PFLKEIA
+23 F
-30 RKFLNKDLYK
+30 
-40 EVRYKDLRDQ
+40 
-50 DKKNLIAVYL
+50 KK
-60 GMCAEVDHNIGR
+60 
-72 ILASLEKN
+72 IL
-80 KLDKNTLI
+80 
-88 VFTSDHGELLGE
+88 
-100 NRMWGKLGWWDS
+100 
-112 AYRIPLIVYNPGE
+112 
-125 KNYEVNDFTES
+125 
-136 VDLALVFSAG
+136 LALVFSAS
-146 TVLWSVTS
+146 TVLWSAS
-154 YADGH
+154 SFAGGH
-159 CEGSTMSDG
+159 CTGSTMNDG
-168 HTGGKYPQQYELSEY
+168 LQGGKYPQQYELSEFE
-183 QSAAGC
+183 SAAGC
-189 KMMFSENPNI
+189 KMQFSENPNI
-199 VSINDTIQGNK
+199 TSINATIQGNK

-224 VVVPYDSVGSYGG
+224 VVVPYDSIGSYGG
-237 TIRFLSNATEAGT
+237 TIKFLSNATEAGT

-275 AKDYEWNDDFTT
+275 AKDFEWNDDFTT

-339 DVVDDTTVRFNL
+339 DVIDDTTVRFNL

-396 ENGWDA
+396 EDGWDA

-535 THPDMEKRKVYSD
+535 THPDLEKRKVYSD

-569 YGMGV
+569 YGLGV

-583 APDFVPDAIKMHMTQ
+583 APDFVPEEIKMHMTQ

-624 PNGAAFAMNIDYAT
+624 PNGAPFAMNIDYAT

-696 PETFKA
+696 PETFKP

-724 SDGVEPPQWVYDLSD
+724 TDGVEPPQWVYDLSD

-756 WGEKITT
+756 WGKKITT

-790 TQFKTT
+790 TQFKTTSYEYYRTYPYLATQWWLDE

>member
-1 IDPNNIELPK
+1 M
-11 ESHTYEELLDDH
+11 
-23 PFLKEIA
+23 F
-30 RKFLNKDLYK
+30 
-40 EVRYKDLRDQ
+40 
-50 DKKNLIAVYL
+50 KKL
-60 GMCAEVDHNIGR
+60 
-72 ILASLEKN
+72 ILA
-80 KLDKNTLI
+80 
-88 VFTSDHGELLGE
+88 V
-100 NRMWGKLGWWDS
+100 
-112 AYRIPLIVYNPGE
+112 
-125 KNYEVNDFTES
+125 
-136 VDLALVFSAG
+136 VFSLASISWSSYSFAG
-146 TVLWSVTS
+146 
-154 YADGH
+154 ACAGN
-159 CEGSTMSDG
+159 GSTQSNPNGVDAG
-168 HTGGKYPQQYELSEY
+168 QYTQQYELDEFE
-183 QSAAGC
+183 QLAGC
-189 KMMFSENPNI
+189 EMQFKENPNI
-199 VSINDTIQGNK
+199 ASINASIQGNK
-210 GLAAVADR
+210 ALPPVGDR
-218 LPDEPL
+218 LPEEPL
-224 VVVPYDSVGSYGG
+224 VVRPYDSIGKYGG
-237 TIRFLSNATEAGT
+237 TINFLSNATEAGT
-250 SDMLSTRHVNLVRFA
+250 SDMLSTRHVNLLRFA
-265 DDLSTIVPNV
+265 DDLTTIVPNV
-275 AKDYEWNDDFTT
+275 AKSFEWNDDFTT
-287 LTFMLR
+287 LTFTLR

-302 PFTARDVEF
+302 PFTARDIEF
-311 WYEDLMMNTNIRE
+311 WYEDLMMNTKIRE

-339 DVVDDTTVRFNL
+339 DVIDDVTARFNL
-351 PSPFPGLLATLAWSY
+351 PSPFPGLTATIAWSY
-366 NQAFMPAHFLE
+366 NQFFMPAHFLE

-396 ENGWDA
+396 ADGWDA

-424 LVAGLEYAAYPSL
+424 LVSGLEYAAYPSL

-504 SAPQLLDGAESGG
+504 SAPQLLDGADSGE
-517 YSLQINPG
+517 YNLQINPG

-535 THPDMEKRKVYSD
+535 THPDMEKRKVYGD

-583 APDFVPDAIKMHMTQ
+583 APDFVSDEIKMHMTQ

-624 PNGAAFAMNIDYAT
+624 PNGSPFAMNIDYAT

-739 GIDKFQSYELG
+739 GIDKFQSYALG

-790 TQFKTT
+790 TQFKTTSYEYYRTYPYLATQWWLDE

>member
-1 IDPNNIELPK
+1 MFK
-11 ESHTYEELLDDH
+11 KLL
-23 PFLKEIA
+23 
-30 RKFLNKDLYK
+30 
-40 EVRYKDLRDQ
+40 
-50 DKKNLIAVYL
+50 
-60 GMCAEVDHNIGR
+60 
-72 ILASLEKN
+72 
-80 KLDKNTLI
+80 
-88 VFTSDHGELLGE
+88 
-100 NRMWGKLGWWDS
+100 
-112 AYRIPLIVYNPGE
+112 
-125 KNYEVNDFTES
+125 
-136 VDLALVFSAG
+136 LALIFSTS
-146 TVLWSVTS
+146 TVLWSAS
-154 YADGH
+154 SFAGGH
-159 CEGSTMSDG
+159 CTGSTMNDG
-168 HTGGKYPQQYELSEY
+168 LKGGKYPQQYELSEY
-183 QSAAGC
+183 ESAAGC
-189 KMMFSENPNI
+189 KMQFSENPNI
-199 VSINDTIQGNK
+199 TSINASIQGNK
-210 GLAAVADR
+210 GLAGVADR
-218 LPDEPL
+218 LPAEPL
-224 VVVPYDSVGSYGG
+224 VVVPYDSIGSYGG
-237 TIRFLSNATEAGT
+237 TINFLSNATEAGT
-250 SDMLSTRHVNLVRFA
+250 SDMLSTRHVNLLRFA

-302 PFTARDVEF
+302 PFVARDVEF

-339 DVVDDTTVRFNL
+339 DVIDDQTVRFNL
-351 PSPFPGLLATLAWSY
+351 PSPFPGLTATIAWSY
-366 NQAFMPAHFLE
+366 NQFFMPSHFLE

-396 ENGWDA
+396 ENGYDA

-414 TPTPMLRNPD
+414 TPTPLLARPD
-424 LVAGLEYAAYPSL
+424 LVAGLPYAAYPSL

-455 PYFHQVDTAGNQL
+455 PYFFQVDTAGNQL

-517 YSLQINPG
+517 YQVQINPG

-535 THPDMEKRKVYSD
+535 THPDPEKRKVYGD
-548 IRFRQAMSIALDRN
+548 IRFRQAMSIAMNRD
-562 EINDVAY
+562 EINEVAY
-569 YGMGV
+569 YGLGK
-574 VEQFVGISP
+574 VEQFVGFSP
-583 APDFVPDAIKMHMTQ
+583 APDFVPESIKMHMTQ

-624 PNGAAFAMNIDYAT
+624 PNGDALAINIDYAT

-643 VEVELVARMWNDV
+643 VEVELVARYFNEV
-656 GVKTNFKEVTPDEYR
+656 GVKTTFKEVTPDEYR
-671 GSQSS
+671 GSQAA
-676 NALDVHAW
+676 NQLDVHVW
-684 DKGQPLAIIAGN
+684 DKGQPLAIVAGN
-696 PETFKA
+696 PETFKP
-702 PFGNYFNHTQGML
+702 PFGNYFNHTQGL
-715 WAAYIDSNG
+715 DWAAYIDSNG
-724 SDGVEPPQWVYDLSD
+724 DEGTKPPQWVYDLSD
-739 GIDKFQSYELG
+739 GIDKFQSYALG

-756 WGEKITT
+756 WGEKIAT
-763 MLTEQTLLIGTVKAP
+763 MLTEQSLLIGTVKAP

-790 TQFKTT
+790 TQFKTTSYEYYRTYPYLATQWWLDE

>member
-1 IDPNNIELPK
+1 M
-11 ESHTYEELLDDH
+11 
-23 PFLKEIA
+23 F
-30 RKFLNKDLYK
+30 
-40 EVRYKDLRDQ
+40 
-50 DKKNLIAVYL
+50 KK
-60 GMCAEVDHNIGR
+60 
-72 ILASLEKN
+72 IL
-80 KLDKNTLI
+80 
-88 VFTSDHGELLGE
+88 
-100 NRMWGKLGWWDS
+100 
-112 AYRIPLIVYNPGE
+112 
-125 KNYEVNDFTES
+125 
-136 VDLALVFSAG
+136 LALVFSAS
-146 TVLWSVTS
+146 TVLWSAS
-154 YADGH
+154 SFAGGH
-159 CEGSTMSDG
+159 CTGSTMNDG
-168 HTGGKYPQQYELSEY
+168 LQGGKYPQQYELSEFE
-183 QSAAGC
+183 SAAGC
-189 KMMFSENPNI
+189 KMQFSENPNI
-199 VSINDTIQGNK
+199 TSINATIQGNK

-224 VVVPYDSVGSYGG
+224 VVVPYDSIGSYGG
-237 TIRFLSNATEAGT
+237 TIKFLSNATEAGT

-339 DVVDDTTVRFNL
+339 DVIDETTVRFNL

-396 ENGWDA
+396 EDGWDA

-535 THPDMEKRKVYSD
+535 THPDLEKRKVYSD

-583 APDFVPDAIKMHMTQ
+583 APDFVPEEIKMHMTQ

-624 PNGAAFAMNIDYAT
+624 PNGAPFAMNIDYAT

-724 SDGVEPPQWVYDLSD
+724 TDGVEPPQWVYDLSD

-756 WGEKITT
+756 WGKKITT

-790 TQFKTT
+790 TQFKTTSYEYYRTYPYLATQWWLDE

>member
-1 IDPNNIELPK
+1 M
-11 ESHTYEELLDDH
+11 
-23 PFLKEIA
+23 F
-30 RKFLNKDLYK
+30 
-40 EVRYKDLRDQ
+40 
-50 DKKNLIAVYL
+50 KK
-60 GMCAEVDHNIGR
+60 
-72 ILASLEKN
+72 IL
-80 KLDKNTLI
+80 
-88 VFTSDHGELLGE
+88 
-100 NRMWGKLGWWDS
+100 
-112 AYRIPLIVYNPGE
+112 
-125 KNYEVNDFTES
+125 
-136 VDLALVFSAG
+136 LALVFSAS
-146 TVLWSVTS
+146 TVLWSAS
-154 YADGH
+154 SFAGGH
-159 CEGSTMSDG
+159 CTGSTMNDG
-168 HTGGKYPQQYELSEY
+168 LQGGKYPQQYELSEFE
-183 QSAAGC
+183 SAAGC
-189 KMMFSENPNI
+189 KMQFSENPNI
-199 VSINDTIQGNK
+199 TSINATIQGNK

-224 VVVPYDSVGSYGG
+224 VVVPYDSIGSYGG
-237 TIRFLSNATEAGT
+237 TIKFLSNATEAGT

-339 DVVDDTTVRFNL
+339 DVIDDVTVRFNL
-351 PSPFPGLLATLAWSY
+351 PSPFPGLTATIAWSY
-366 NQAFMPAHFLE
+366 NQFFMPAHFLE

-535 THPDMEKRKVYSD
+535 THPDLEKRKVYSD

-583 APDFVPDAIKMHMTQ
+583 APDFVPEEIKMHMTQ

-624 PNGAAFAMNIDYAT
+624 PNGAPFAMNIDYAT

-724 SDGVEPPQWVYDLSD
+724 TDGVEPPQWVYDLSD

-756 WGEKITT
+756 WGKKITT

-790 TQFKTT
+790 TQFKTTSYEYYRTYPYLATQWWLDE

>member
-1 IDPNNIELPK
+1 MVKKI
-11 ESHTYEELLDDH
+11 
-23 PFLKEIA
+23 FL
-30 RKFLNKDLYK
+30 
-40 EVRYKDLRDQ
+40 
-50 DKKNLIAVYL
+50 
-60 GMCAEVDHNIGR
+60 
-72 ILASLEKN
+72 
-80 KLDKNTLI
+80 T
-88 VFTSDHGELLGE
+88 
-100 NRMWGKLGWWDS
+100 
-112 AYRIPLIVYNPGE
+112 
-125 KNYEVNDFTES
+125 
-136 VDLALVFSAG
+136 LVFSI
-146 TVLWSVTS
+146 TSVVWSS
-154 YADGH
+154 SSFAAS
-159 CEGSTMSDG
+159 CSGSTMSDG
-168 HTGGKYPQQYELSEY
+168 HTGGEYPQQYELSAYE
-183 QSAAGC
+183 SAAGC
-189 KMMFSENPNI
+189 TMSFSENPNI
-199 VSINDTIQGNK
+199 TSINATIQGNE
-210 GLAAVADR
+210 GLASVADR
-218 LPDEPL
+218 LPSEPL
-224 VVVPYDSVGSYGG
+224 VVVPYDSVGKYGG

-265 DDLSTIVPNV
+265 DDLATIVPNV
-275 AKDYEWNDDFTT
+275 AKSYEWNDDFTA
-287 LTFMLR
+287 LTFTLR

-302 PFTARDVEF
+302 PFTARDIEF

-324 KPYPYLLVGG
+324 KPYGYLLVGG

-339 DVVDDTTVRFNL
+339 DVLDDVTARFNL
-351 PSPFPGLLATLAWSY
+351 PSPMPGVLATLATSY

-424 LVAGLEYAAYPSL
+424 LVAGLKYAAYPSL

-455 PYFHQVDTAGNQL
+455 PYFFQVDTAGNQL

-504 SAPQLLDGAESGG
+504 SAPQLLDGAEKGG

-535 THPDMEKRKVYSD
+535 NHPDMEKRSVFGD
-548 IRFRQAMSIALDRN
+548 IRFRQAMSMAMNRA

-569 YGMGV
+569 YGLGV
-574 VEQFVGISP
+574 VEQYTGISP
-583 APDFVPDAIKMHMTQ
+583 APDFISDEMKNYMTQ
-598 YDPDGANAL
+598 YDPAAANAL
-607 LDEVGLK
+607 LDEVGLA
-614 DVDGDGFREL
+614 DTDGDGFREL
-624 PNGAAFAMNIDYAT
+624 PSGAPLVLSIDYAT

-643 VEVELVARMWNDV
+643 VEVELVARHWNEV
-656 GVKTNFKEVTPDEYR
+656 GIKTNFKEVTPDEFR

-684 DKGQPLAIIAGN
+684 DKGHPLAIVAGN
-696 PETFKA
+696 PENFKP
-702 PFGNYFNHTQGML
+702 PFGNYFAHTQGML
-715 WAAYIDSNG
+715 WAAYIDS
-724 SDGVEPPQWVYDLSD
+724 DGAEGVKPPQWVYDLSD
-739 GIDKFQSYELG
+739 AIDAFQSYALG
-750 TAESNE
+750 TPESNE
-756 WGEKITT
+756 WGTKMTT
-763 MLTEQTLLIGTVKAP
+763 MITEQSLLLGTVKAP

-790 TQFKTT
+790 AQFKTTSYEYYRTYPYLPTQWYLDE

>member
-1 IDPNNIELPK
+1 M
-11 ESHTYEELLDDH
+11 
-23 PFLKEIA
+23 F
-30 RKFLNKDLYK
+30 
-40 EVRYKDLRDQ
+40 
-50 DKKNLIAVYL
+50 KK
-60 GMCAEVDHNIGR
+60 
-72 ILASLEKN
+72 IL
-80 KLDKNTLI
+80 
-88 VFTSDHGELLGE
+88 
-100 NRMWGKLGWWDS
+100 
-112 AYRIPLIVYNPGE
+112 
-125 KNYEVNDFTES
+125 
-136 VDLALVFSAG
+136 LALVFSAS
-146 TVLWSVTS
+146 TVLWSAS
-154 YADGH
+154 SFAGGH
-159 CEGSTMSDG
+159 CTGSTMNDG
-168 HTGGKYPQQYELSEY
+168 LQGGKYPQQYEISEFE
-183 QSAAGC
+183 SAAGC
-189 KMMFSENPNI
+189 KMQFSENPNI
-199 VSINDTIQGNK
+199 TSINATIQGNK

-224 VVVPYDSVGSYGG
+224 IVVPYDSIGSYGG
-237 TIRFLSNATEAGT
+237 TIKFLSNATEAGT

-339 DVVDDTTVRFNL
+339 DVIDDTTVRFNL
-351 PSPFPGLLATLAWSY
+351 PSPFPGLLATLAWTY

-396 ENGWDA
+396 EDGWDA

-535 THPDMEKRKVYSD
+535 THPDLEKRKVYSD

-569 YGMGV
+569 YGLGV

-583 APDFVPDAIKMHMTQ
+583 APDFVPEEIKMHMTQ

-607 LDEVGLK
+607 LDEVGLI

-624 PNGAAFAMNIDYAT
+624 PNGAPFAMNIDYAT

-656 GVKTNFKEVTPDEYR
+656 GVKTNFKEVTPDEFR
-671 GSQSS
+671 GSQAS

-684 DKGQPLAIIAGN
+684 DKGHPLAIVAGN

-724 SDGVEPPQWVYDLSD
+724 TDGVEPPQWVYDLSD

-756 WGEKITT
+756 WGKKITT

-790 TQFKTT
+790 TQFKTTSYEYYRTYPYLATQWWLDE

>member
-1 IDPNNIELPK
+1 MFK
-11 ESHTYEELLDDH
+11 KLL
-23 PFLKEIA
+23 
-30 RKFLNKDLYK
+30 
-40 EVRYKDLRDQ
+40 
-50 DKKNLIAVYL
+50 
-60 GMCAEVDHNIGR
+60 
-72 ILASLEKN
+72 
-80 KLDKNTLI
+80 
-88 VFTSDHGELLGE
+88 
-100 NRMWGKLGWWDS
+100 
-112 AYRIPLIVYNPGE
+112 
-125 KNYEVNDFTES
+125 
-136 VDLALVFSAG
+136 LALVFSTS
-146 TVLWSVTS
+146 TVLWSAS
-154 YADGH
+154 SFAGGH
-159 CEGSTMSDG
+159 CTGSTMNDG
-168 HTGGKYPQQYELSEY
+168 LKGGKYPQQYELSEY
-183 QSAAGC
+183 ESAAGC
-189 KMMFSENPNI
+189 KMQFSENPNI
-199 VSINDTIQGNK
+199 TSINASIQGNK
-210 GLAAVADR
+210 GLAGVADR
-218 LPDEPL
+218 LPAEPL

-237 TIRFLSNATEAGT
+237 TINFLSNATEAGT
-250 SDMLSTRHVNLVRFA
+250 SDMLSTRHVNLLRFA

-275 AKDYEWNDDFTT
+275 AKDFEWNDDFTA

-302 PFTARDVEF
+302 PFVARDVEF
-311 WYEDLMMNTNIRE
+311 WYEDLMMNPKIRE

-339 DVVDDTTVRFNL
+339 DVIDDQTVRFNL
-351 PSPFPGLLATLAWSY
+351 PSPFPGLTATIAWSY
-366 NQAFMPAHFLE
+366 NQFFMPSHFLE

-396 ENGWDA
+396 ADGYDA

-414 TPTPMLRNPD
+414 TPTPLLAKPD
-424 LVAGLEYAAYPSL
+424 LVAGLPYAAYPSL

-455 PYFHQVDTAGNQL
+455 PYFFQVDTAGNQL

-517 YSLQINPG
+517 YQVQINPG

-535 THPDMEKRKVYSD
+535 THPDPEKRKVYGD
-548 IRFRQAMSIALDRN
+548 IRFRQAMSIAMNRD
-562 EINDVAY
+562 EINEVAY
-569 YGMGV
+569 YGLGK
-574 VEQFVGISP
+574 VEQFVGFSP
-583 APDFVPDAIKMHMTQ
+583 APDFVPESIKMHMTQ

-624 PNGAAFAMNIDYAT
+624 PNGDALAINIDYAT

-643 VEVELVARMWNDV
+643 VEVELVARYFNEV
-656 GVKTNFKEVTPDEYR
+656 GVKTTFKEVTPDEYR
-671 GSQSS
+671 GSQAA
-676 NALDVHAW
+676 NQLDVHVW
-684 DKGQPLAIIAGN
+684 DKGQPLAIVAGN
-696 PETFKA
+696 PETFKP
-702 PFGNYFNHTQGML
+702 PFGNYFNHTQGL
-715 WAAYIDSNG
+715 DWAAYIDSNG
-724 SDGVEPPQWVYDLSD
+724 DEGTKPPQWVYDLSD
-739 GIDKFQSYELG
+739 GIDKFQSYALG

-756 WGEKITT
+756 WGEKIAT
-763 MLTEQTLLIGTVKAP
+763 MLTEQSLLIGTVKAP

-790 TQFKTT
+790 TQFKTTSYEYYRTYPYLATQWWLDE

>member
-1 IDPNNIELPK
+1 M
-11 ESHTYEELLDDH
+11 
-23 PFLKEIA
+23 F
-30 RKFLNKDLYK
+30 
-40 EVRYKDLRDQ
+40 
-50 DKKNLIAVYL
+50 KK
-60 GMCAEVDHNIGR
+60 
-72 ILASLEKN
+72 IL
-80 KLDKNTLI
+80 
-88 VFTSDHGELLGE
+88 
-100 NRMWGKLGWWDS
+100 
-112 AYRIPLIVYNPGE
+112 
-125 KNYEVNDFTES
+125 
-136 VDLALVFSAG
+136 LALVFSAS
-146 TVLWSVTS
+146 TVLWSAS
-154 YADGH
+154 SFAGGH
-159 CEGSTMSDG
+159 CTGSTMNDG
-168 HTGGKYPQQYELSEY
+168 LQGGKYPQQYELSEFE
-183 QSAAGC
+183 SAAGC
-189 KMMFSENPNI
+189 KMQFSENPNI
-199 VSINDTIQGNK
+199 TSINATIQGNK
-210 GLAAVADR
+210 GLAGVADR

-224 VVVPYDSVGSYGG
+224 VVVPYDSIGSYGG
-237 TIRFLSNATEAGT
+237 TIKFLSNATEAGT

-339 DVVDDTTVRFNL
+339 DVIDDTTVRFNL

-396 ENGWDA
+396 EDGWDA

-535 THPDMEKRKVYSD
+535 THPDLEKRKVYSD

-583 APDFVPDAIKMHMTQ
+583 APDFVPEEIKMHMTQ

-684 DKGQPLAIIAGN
+684 DKGQPLAIVAGN

-715 WAAYIDSNG
+715 WAAYIDSDG

-756 WGEKITT
+756 WGKKITT

-790 TQFKTT
+790 TQFKTTSYEYYRTYPYLATQWWLDE

>member
-1 IDPNNIELPK
+1 MVK
-11 ESHTYEELLDDH
+11 KLL
-23 PFLKEIA
+23 L
-30 RKFLNKDLYK
+30 
-40 EVRYKDLRDQ
+40 
-50 DKKNLIAVYL
+50 AVIFSVASISWSGYSFA
-60 GMCAEVDHNIGR
+60 GVCAGN
-72 ILASLEKN
+72 
-80 KLDKNTLI
+80 
-88 VFTSDHGELLGE
+88 
-100 NRMWGKLGWWDS
+100 
-112 AYRIPLIVYNPGE
+112 
-125 KNYEVNDFTES
+125 
-136 VDLALVFSAG
+136 
-146 TVLWSVTS
+146 
-154 YADGH
+154 
-159 CEGSTMSDG
+159 GSTQSNANG
-168 HTGGKYPQQYELSEY
+168 VAAGQYTQQFELDEFEK
-183 QSAAGC
+183 AAGC
-189 KMMFSENPNI
+189 TMQFSENPNI
-199 VSINDTIQGNK
+199 SSINASIQGNK
-210 GLAAVADR
+210 ALPALADR
-218 LPDEPL
+218 LPSEPL
-224 VVVPYDSVGSYGG
+224 VVRPYDTIGEYGG

-250 SDMLSTRHVNLVRFA
+250 SDMLSTRHVNLVRFS

-275 AKDYEWNDDFTT
+275 AKSFEWNDDFTT
-287 LTFMLR
+287 LTFTLR

-324 KPYPYLLVGG
+324 KPYGYLLVGG

-339 DVVDDTTVRFNL
+339 DVVNDTTVRFNL
-351 PSPFPGLLATLAWSY
+351 PSSFPGLLATLAWTY

-424 LVAGLEYAAYPSL
+424 LVAGLVHAAYPSL

-504 SAPQLLDGAESGG
+504 SAPQLLDGAEKGG

-535 THPDMEKRKVYSD
+535 THPDMEKRSVYGD
-548 IRFRQAMSIALDRN
+548 IRFRQAMSMAMNRD

-583 APDFVPDAIKMHMTQ
+583 APDFVSDEIKMHMTQ
-598 YDPDGANAL
+598 YDPAAANAL
-607 LDEVGLK
+607 LDAVGLA
-614 DVDGDGFREL
+614 DTDGDGFREL
-624 PNGAAFAMNIDYAT
+624 PSGAPFAMNIDYAT
-638 QGIGG
+638 QGVGG
-643 VEVELVARMWNDV
+643 VEVELVARHWNEV
-656 GVKTNFKEVTPDEYR
+656 GIKTSFKEVTPDEYR

-676 NALDVHAW
+676 NALDVHVW
-684 DKGQPLAIIAGN
+684 DKGQPLAIVAGN
-696 PETFKA
+696 PETFK
-702 PFGNYFNHTQGML
+702 PPYGNYFNHTQGML
-715 WAAYIDSNG
+715 WAAYVDSNG
-724 SDGVEPPQWVYDLSD
+724 EDGVKPPQWAYDLSD
-739 GIDKFQSYELG
+739 GIDKFQSFELG
-750 TAESNE
+750 TAGSNE

-790 TQFKTT
+790 TQFKTTSYEYYRTYPYLATQWWLDE